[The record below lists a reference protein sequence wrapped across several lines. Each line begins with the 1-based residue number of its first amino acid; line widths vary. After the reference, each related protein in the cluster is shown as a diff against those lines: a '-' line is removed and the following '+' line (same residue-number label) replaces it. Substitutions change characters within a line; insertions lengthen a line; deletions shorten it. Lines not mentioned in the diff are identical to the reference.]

1 MVPKIIQGGRHTD
14 DRGTLFFN
22 NTFDASNIKRLYLIE
37 NNDTTFVRGWQ
48 GHRIEQRWFSAMQ
61 GSFEIELIA
70 IDNWENPAKDLN
82 ALTFIVNAE
91 KMDVLHVPGGYVSSI
106 RSIEEGSKLLVL
118 SDYLLGEIKDEYR
131 YAVDYFKIKKYI

>member
-22 NTFDASNIKRLYLIE
+22 NAFDASNIKRMYLIE